1 MGSESWLLFT
11 HVVGAMGLF
20 AALGMEGMNLV
31 ALSRV
36 TGAEDR
42 HHSRREP

>member
-11 HVVGAMGLF
+11 HV
-20 AALGMEGMNLV
+20 EGMNLV